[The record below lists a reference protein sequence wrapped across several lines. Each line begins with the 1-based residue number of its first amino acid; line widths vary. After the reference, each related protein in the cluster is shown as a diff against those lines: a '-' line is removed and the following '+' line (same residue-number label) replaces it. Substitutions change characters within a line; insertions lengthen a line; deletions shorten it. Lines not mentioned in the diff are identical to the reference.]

1 MESTHGQLCT
11 RFTNG
16 LRGNYTDCLTLIDQ
30 ATTTQIATTIE
41 SIRGV
46 SREAVVSM
54 EQAVTLVATGVS
66 QASDASAAIQR
77 ISQASQHA
85 VSMVEEITAAIREQS
100 QASNVI
106 AGNVEN
112 IAQMA
117 EESSAAAQNS
127 ADSAAHLDQ
136 VSKELQTI
144 VSAYRL

>member
-1 MESTHGQLCT
+1 
-11 RFTNG
+11 
-16 LRGNYTDCLTLIDQ
+16 
-30 ATTTQIATTIE
+30 
-41 SIRGV
+41 
-46 SREAVVSM
+46 
-54 EQAVTLVATGVS
+54 
-66 QASDASAAIQR
+66 
-77 ISQASQHA
+77 
-85 VSMVEEITAAIREQS
+85 MVEEITAAIREQS